1 MSILVG
7 KCIRLSRSNTS
18 DTDSCLYVVRPGIG
32 LVAAV
37 VAGLRRDVARHQLQ
51 GLVLISAFPS
61 AMPPQTSLALLFHIL
76 AVQNLLLCHSLFMMG

>member
-1 MSILVG
+1 MSL
-7 KCIRLSRSNTS
+7 CT
-18 DTDSCLYVVRPGIG
+18 VVPGIG